1 MLTLSDRD
9 NTAIHSQDL
18 MFDKLKQQIRCAVP
32 GIIQSF
38 DNIKCTAEVQPAITE
53 IFYNYNG
60 EKKNIKLPLLQDVP
74 VIFPAS
80 GSAMLS
86 FPVNKGD
93 ECLLIFADMCIDGW
107 WQNGD
112 IQNQAEQR
120 RHDLSDAFAILS
132 PFSQPKAGNITNGIN
147 TTQTELRN
155 MSNTQKV
162 VLTDQK
168 LDLIGNVLVNGAPI
182 GSGGATTVTIAVG
195 ETTTGE
201 PGTDAQVVNT
211 GTDVNAVFNFTI
223 PRGETGEKGETGSPG
238 TQGEPGTPGADGK
251 AATIQAG
258 TVTTLDPGESAT
270 VTNSGT
276 ENAAIFNFGI
286 PKGEQGLKGN
296 AGDAATVTVGTVTTL
311 PAGTDATVENAGTSS
326 DAVFNFGIPMGE
338 DGEAATV
345 DVGSVTT
352 LPAGSDAT
360 VTNTGTAKDAIF
372 NFGIPQGTKGETGD
386 KGDTGA
392 AATISVGTTTTLPAG
407 SSATVTNSGTEN
419 AAIFNFSIPQGA
431 QGEQGV
437 QGEQGEPGQDGSAA
451 TITVGTVTTLPSSY
465 SATVINSGT
474 SSAAVFDFGI
484 PRGSKGDDGSAA
496 TVSVGT
502 TSTLSPGSNAT
513 VTNSGT
519 PSDAVFNFGI
529 PKGSQGDAAT
539 IQVGT
544 VTTLPAGSNATVT
557 NSGTSSAA
565 VFDFGI
571 PKGDTGT
578 VSNVSYNDLL
588 NKPSVNGHTITGAMT
603 DANLEVYG
611 KNNAPPYPVTSV
623 NGQTGAVSLNI
634 PNILTLTNV
643 SASNWVSSQTYP
655 DYPYQCSISN
665 SAISASSFVDIVFD
679 AASATSGDYA
689 PLCSTENG
697 KAVIFSKA
705 NTAIIIPT
713 ILVVNP

>member
-9 NTAIHSQDL
+9 NTAIHAQDL
-18 MFDKLKQQIRCAVP
+18 MFDTLKQQIRCAVP

-38 DNIKCTAEVQPAITE
+38 DNVKCTAEVQPAITE

-223 PRGETGEKGETGSPG
+223 PRGE
-238 TQGEPGTPGADGK
+238 
-251 AATIQAG
+251 
-258 TVTTLDPGESAT
+258 
-270 VTNSGT
+270 
-276 ENAAIFNFGI
+276 
-286 PKGEQGLKGN
+286 KGEQGNKGDPGN
-296 AGDAATVTVGTVTTL
+296 AATV
-311 PAGTDATVENAGTSS
+311 
-326 DAVFNFGIPMGE
+326 
-338 DGEAATV
+338 AA
-345 DVGSVTT
+345 
-352 LPAGSDAT
+352 
-360 VTNTGTAKDAIF
+360 
-372 NFGIPQGTKGETGD
+372 
-386 KGDTGA
+386 
-392 AATISVGTTTTLPAG
+392 GTTTTLPAG
-407 SSATVTNSGTEN
+407 SSASVTNSGTAN
-419 AAIFNFSIPQGA
+419 AAVFNFSIPQGA
-431 QGEQGV
+431 QGEQGI
-437 QGEQGEPGQDGSAA
+437 QGEQGKPGKDGAAA
-451 TITVGTVTTLPSSY
+451 TITAGTVTTLPAGSA
-465 SATVINSGT
+465 ATVTNSGT
-474 SSAAVFDFGI
+474 SAAAVFDFGI
-484 PRGSKGDDGSAA
+484 PRGSKGEAGSAA

-519 PSDAVFNFGI
+519 SSDAVFNFGI

-557 NSGTSSAA
+557 NSGTESAA

-578 VSNVSYNDLL
+578 ASNVSYNDLL
-588 NKPSVNGHTITGAMT
+588 NKPSINGHTIIGAMT
-603 DANLEVYG
+603 DASLEIYG

-623 NGQTGAVSLNI
+623 NGQTGDVSLHI
-634 PNILTLTNV
+634 PNIVTLTNV
-643 SASNWVSSQTYP
+643 SADNWVSSQTYT
-655 DYPYQCSISN
+655 DYPYQCSIAN
-665 SAISASSFVDIVFD
+665 SAISALSFVDIVFD
-679 AASATSGDYA
+679 AASATSGNYA
-689 PLCSTENG
+689 PICSTESG
-697 KAVIFSKA
+697 KVVIFSKT

-713 ILVVNP
+713 ILVVNPA

>member
-9 NTAIHSQDL
+9 STAIHAQDL

-32 GIIQSF
+32 GVIQSF
-38 DNIKCTAEVQPAITE
+38 DNVKCTAEVQPAITE

-132 PFSQPKAGNITNGIN
+132 PFSQPKAGKITNGIN
-147 TTQTELRN
+147 KTQTELRN
-155 MSNTQKV
+155 MSDTQKV
-162 VLTDQK
+162 VVTDK
-168 LDLIGNVLVNGAPI
+168 KVDLIGNVLVNGEPI

-211 GTDVNAVFNFTI
+211 GTDVNAVFDFTI
-223 PRGETGEKGETGSPG
+223 PRGGKGDQGAKGDPG
-238 TQGEPGTPGADGK
+238 N
-251 AATIQAG
+251 AATVSVG
-258 TVTTLDPGESAT
+258 TTTTLPAGSSAS

-276 ENAAIFNFGI
+276 ENAAIFNFSI
-286 PKGEQGLKGN
+286 PQGAQGEQGVQGEQGEPGQDG
-296 AGDAATVTVGTVTTL
+296 AAATITVGTVTTL

-326 DAVFNFGIPMGE
+326 AAVFNFGIPQGDKGEQGEKGDTGNPGEAGKAATIAVGTTTNLVPGSSATVTNSGTDSAAVFNFGIPRGE

-392 AATISVGTTTTLPAG
+392 AATISVGNTTTLPAG
-407 SSATVTNSGTEN
+407 SSATVTN
-419 AAIFNFSIPQGA
+419 A
-431 QGEQGV
+431 
-437 QGEQGEPGQDGSAA
+437 
-451 TITVGTVTTLPSSY
+451 
-465 SATVINSGT
+465 GT
-474 SSAAVFDFGI
+474 SSAAVFNFGI
-484 PRGSKGDDGSAA
+484 PKGDKGENGDAA
-496 TVSVGT
+496 TIAVGT
-502 TSTLSPGSNAT
+502 TTTLTPGTSAT
-513 VTNSGT
+513 VTNAGT
-519 PSDAVFNFGI
+519 SSAAVFNFGI

-578 VSNVSYNDLL
+578 VSSVSYNDLL
-588 NKPSVNGHTITGAMT
+588 NKPSINGHTITGAMT
-603 DANLEVYG
+603 DANLEIYG

-643 SASNWVSSQTYP
+643 SAANWVSSQTYT
-655 DYPYQCSISN
+655 DYPYQCSIAN
-665 SAISASSFVDIVFD
+665 SAISALSFVDIVFD
-679 AASATSGDYA
+679 AASATSGEYA
-689 PLCSTENG
+689 PICSTESG
-697 KAVIFSKA
+697 KVVIFSKT

>member
-9 NTAIHSQDL
+9 STAIHAQDL

-132 PFSQPKAGNITNGIN
+132 PFSQPKAGKITNGIN
-147 TTQTELRN
+147 KTQTELRN
-155 MSNTQKV
+155 MSDTQKV
-162 VLTDQK
+162 VVTDK
-168 LDLIGNVLVNGAPI
+168 KVDLIGNVLVNGEPI
-182 GSGGATTVTIAVG
+182 GSGGATTVTVEVG
-195 ETTTGE
+195 KTTTGE
-201 PGTDAQVVNT
+201 PGTNAQVTNS

-223 PRGETGEKGETGSPG
+223 PRGDTGEKGETGSPG
-238 TQGEPGTPGADGK
+238 KQGEPGTPGTDGK

-270 VTNSGT
+270 VTNAGT

-326 DAVFNFGIPMGE
+326 AAVFNFGIPQGDKGEQGEKGDTGNPGEAGKAATIEVGTTTNLVPGSRATVTNSGTDSAAVFNFGIPRGE

-392 AATISVGTTTTLPAG
+392 AATISVGNTTTLPAG
-407 SSATVTNSGTEN
+407 SSATVTN
-419 AAIFNFSIPQGA
+419 A
-431 QGEQGV
+431 
-437 QGEQGEPGQDGSAA
+437 
-451 TITVGTVTTLPSSY
+451 
-465 SATVINSGT
+465 GT
-474 SSAAVFDFGI
+474 SSAAVFNFGI
-484 PRGSKGDDGSAA
+484 PKGDKGENGDAA
-496 TVSVGT
+496 TIAVGT
-502 TSTLSPGSNAT
+502 TTTLTPGTSAT
-513 VTNSGT
+513 VTNAGT
-519 PSDAVFNFGI
+519 SSAAVFNFGI

-571 PKGDTGT
+571 PKGDTGA

-588 NKPSVNGHTITGAMT
+588 NKPSINGHTITGAMT
-603 DANLEVYG
+603 DANLEIYG
-611 KNNAPPYPVTSV
+611 KNNVPPYPVTSV
-623 NGQTGAVSLNI
+623 NGQTGDVSLNI

-643 SASNWVSSQTYP
+643 SAANWVSSQTYT
-655 DYPYQCSISN
+655 DYPYQCSIAN
-665 SAISASSFVDIVFD
+665 SAISALSFVDIVFD

-689 PLCSTENG
+689 PICSTESG
-697 KAVIFSKA
+697 KVVIFSKT

>member
-9 NTAIHSQDL
+9 NTEIHKQDL
-18 MFDKLKQQIRCAVP
+18 MFDTLKQQIRCAVP

-38 DNIKCTAEVQPAITE
+38 DNVKCTAEVQPAITE

-74 VIFPAS
+74 VLFPAS

-168 LDLIGNVLVNGAPI
+168 LDLIGNVFVNGAPI

-223 PRGETGEKGETGSPG
+223 PRGEKGD
-238 TQGEPGTPGADGK
+238 QGNKGDTGK
-251 AATIQAG
+251 AAT
-258 TVTTLDPGESAT
+258 V
-270 VTNSGT
+270 
-276 ENAAIFNFGI
+276 AA
-286 PKGEQGLKGN
+286 
-296 AGDAATVTVGTVTTL
+296 
-311 PAGTDATVENAGTSS
+311 
-326 DAVFNFGIPMGE
+326 
-338 DGEAATV
+338 
-345 DVGSVTT
+345 
-352 LPAGSDAT
+352 
-360 VTNTGTAKDAIF
+360 
-372 NFGIPQGTKGETGD
+372 
-386 KGDTGA
+386 
-392 AATISVGTTTTLPAG
+392 GTTTTLPAG
-407 SSATVTNSGTEN
+407 SSASVTNSGTAN
-419 AAIFNFSIPQGA
+419 AAVFNFSIPQGA
-431 QGEQGV
+431 QGEQGI
-437 QGEQGEPGQDGSAA
+437 QGKQGEPGKDGAAA
-451 TITVGTVTTLPSSY
+451 TITAGTVTTLPAGSA
-465 SATVINSGT
+465 ATVTNSGT
-474 SSAAVFDFGI
+474 SSEAVFDFGI
-484 PRGSKGDDGSAA
+484 PKGEKGDTGSAA
-496 TVSVGT
+496 SVSVGT

-519 PSDAVFNFGI
+519 SSDAVFNFGI

-539 IQVGT
+539 IQIGT

-588 NKPSVNGHTITGAMT
+588 NKPSVNGHTLSGPMT
-603 DANLEVYG
+603 DASLEVYG

-623 NGQTGAVSLNI
+623 NGQTGDVSLNI
-634 PNILTLTNV
+634 PNIVTLTNV

-655 DYPYQCSISN
+655 DYPYQCSIAN

-689 PLCSTENG
+689 PLCSTESG
-697 KAVIFSKA
+697 AVVIFSKTD
-705 NTAIIIPT
+705 TAIIIPT

>member
-9 NTAIHSQDL
+9 STAIHAQDL

-32 GIIQSF
+32 GVIQSF
-38 DNIKCTAEVQPAITE
+38 DNVKCTAEVQPAITE

-132 PFSQPKAGNITNGIN
+132 PFSQPKAGKITNGIN
-147 TTQTELRN
+147 KTQTELRN
-155 MSNTQKV
+155 MSDTQKV
-162 VLTDQK
+162 VVTDK
-168 LDLIGNVLVNGAPI
+168 KVDLIGNVLVNGEPI

-211 GTDVNAVFNFTI
+211 GTDVNAVFDFTI
-223 PRGETGEKGETGSPG
+223 PRGGKGDQGAKGDPG
-238 TQGEPGTPGADGK
+238 N
-251 AATIQAG
+251 AATVSVG
-258 TVTTLDPGESAT
+258 TTTTLPAGSSAS

-276 ENAAIFNFGI
+276 ENAAIFNFSI
-286 PKGEQGLKGN
+286 PQGAQGEQGVQGEQGEPGQDG
-296 AGDAATVTVGTVTTL
+296 AAATITVGTVTTL

-326 DAVFNFGIPMGE
+326 AAVFNFGIPQGDKGEQGEKGDTGNPGEAGKAATIAVGTTTNLVPGSSATVTNSGTDSAAVFNFGIPRGE

-392 AATISVGTTTTLPAG
+392 AATISVGNTTTLPAG
-407 SSATVTNSGTEN
+407 SSATVTN
-419 AAIFNFSIPQGA
+419 A
-431 QGEQGV
+431 
-437 QGEQGEPGQDGSAA
+437 
-451 TITVGTVTTLPSSY
+451 
-465 SATVINSGT
+465 GT
-474 SSAAVFDFGI
+474 SSAAVFNFGI
-484 PRGSKGDDGSAA
+484 PKGDKGEKGDAA
-496 TVSVGT
+496 TIAVGT
-502 TSTLSPGSNAT
+502 TTTLTPGTSAT
-513 VTNSGT
+513 VTNAGT
-519 PSDAVFNFGI
+519 SSAAVFNFGI

-571 PKGDTGT
+571 PKGDTGA

-588 NKPSVNGHTITGAMT
+588 NKPSINGHTITGAMT
-603 DANLEVYG
+603 DASLEIYG

-643 SASNWVSSQTYP
+643 SAANWVSSQTYT
-655 DYPYQCSISN
+655 DYPYQCSIAN
-665 SAISASSFVDIVFD
+665 SAISALSFVDIVFD
-679 AASATSGDYA
+679 AASATSGEYA
-689 PLCSTENG
+689 PICSTESG
-697 KAVIFSKA
+697 KVVIFSKT

>member
-9 NTAIHSQDL
+9 STAIHAQDL

-32 GIIQSF
+32 GVIQSF
-38 DNIKCTAEVQPAITE
+38 DNVKCTAEVQPAITE

-132 PFSQPKAGNITNGIN
+132 PFSQPKAGKITNGIN
-147 TTQTELRN
+147 KTQTELRN
-155 MSNTQKV
+155 MSDTQKV
-162 VLTDQK
+162 VVTDK
-168 LDLIGNVLVNGAPI
+168 KVDLIGNVLVNGEPI

-211 GTDVNAVFNFTI
+211 GTDVNAVFDFTI
-223 PRGETGEKGETGSPG
+223 PRGGKGDQGAKGDPG
-238 TQGEPGTPGADGK
+238 N
-251 AATIQAG
+251 AATVSVG
-258 TVTTLDPGESAT
+258 TTTTLPAGSSAS

-276 ENAAIFNFGI
+276 ENAAIFNFSI
-286 PKGEQGLKGN
+286 PQGAQGEQGVQGEQGEPGQDG
-296 AGDAATVTVGTVTTL
+296 AAATITVGTVTTL

-326 DAVFNFGIPMGE
+326 AAVFNFGIPQGDKGEQGEKGDTGNPGEAGKAATIAVGTTTNLVPGSSATVTNSGTDSAAVFNFGIPRGE

-392 AATISVGTTTTLPAG
+392 AATISVGNTTTLPAG
-407 SSATVTNSGTEN
+407 SSATVTN
-419 AAIFNFSIPQGA
+419 A
-431 QGEQGV
+431 
-437 QGEQGEPGQDGSAA
+437 
-451 TITVGTVTTLPSSY
+451 
-465 SATVINSGT
+465 GT
-474 SSAAVFDFGI
+474 SSAAVFNFGI
-484 PRGSKGDDGSAA
+484 PKGDKGENGDAA
-496 TVSVGT
+496 TIAVGT
-502 TSTLSPGSNAT
+502 TTTLTPGTSAT
-513 VTNSGT
+513 VTNAGT
-519 PSDAVFNFGI
+519 SSAAVFNFGI

-578 VSNVSYNDLL
+578 VSSVSYNDLL
-588 NKPSVNGHTITGAMT
+588 NKPSINGHTITGAMT
-603 DANLEVYG
+603 DANLEIYG

-643 SASNWVSSQTYP
+643 SAANWVSSQTYT
-655 DYPYQCSISN
+655 DYPYQCSIAN
-665 SAISASSFVDIVFD
+665 SAISALSFVDIVFD

-689 PLCSTENG
+689 PICSTESG
-697 KAVIFSKA
+697 KVVIFSKT

>member
-1 MLTLSDRD
+1 M
-9 NTAIHSQDL
+9 
-18 MFDKLKQQIRCAVP
+18 
-32 GIIQSF
+32 
-38 DNIKCTAEVQPAITE
+38 
-53 IFYNYNG
+53 
-60 EKKNIKLPLLQDVP
+60 
-74 VIFPAS
+74 
-80 GSAMLS
+80 
-86 FPVNKGD
+86 
-93 ECLLIFADMCIDGW
+93 IFADMCIDGW

-132 PFSQPKAGNITNGIN
+132 PFSQPKAGKITNGIN
-147 TTQTELRN
+147 KTQTELRN
-155 MSNTQKV
+155 MSDTQKV
-162 VLTDQK
+162 VVTDK
-168 LDLIGNVLVNGAPI
+168 KVDLIGNVLVNGEPI

-211 GTDVNAVFNFTI
+211 GTDVNAVFDFTI
-223 PRGETGEKGETGSPG
+223 PRGGKGDQGAKGDPG
-238 TQGEPGTPGADGK
+238 N
-251 AATIQAG
+251 AATVSVG
-258 TVTTLDPGESAT
+258 TTTTLPAGSSAS

-276 ENAAIFNFGI
+276 ENAAIFNFSI
-286 PKGEQGLKGN
+286 PQGAQGEQGVQGEQGEPGQDG
-296 AGDAATVTVGTVTTL
+296 AAATITVGTVTTL

-326 DAVFNFGIPMGE
+326 AAVFNFGIPQGDKGEQGEKGDTGNPGEAGKAATIAVGTTTNLVPGSSATVTNSGTDSAAVFNFGIPRGE

-392 AATISVGTTTTLPAG
+392 AATISVGNTTTLPAG
-407 SSATVTNSGTEN
+407 SSATVTN
-419 AAIFNFSIPQGA
+419 A
-431 QGEQGV
+431 
-437 QGEQGEPGQDGSAA
+437 
-451 TITVGTVTTLPSSY
+451 
-465 SATVINSGT
+465 GT
-474 SSAAVFDFGI
+474 SSAAVFNFGI
-484 PRGSKGDDGSAA
+484 PKGDKGENGDAA
-496 TVSVGT
+496 TIAVGT
-502 TSTLSPGSNAT
+502 TTTLTPGTSAT
-513 VTNSGT
+513 VTNAGT
-519 PSDAVFNFGI
+519 SSAAVFNFGI

-578 VSNVSYNDLL
+578 VSSVSYNDLL
-588 NKPSVNGHTITGAMT
+588 NKPSINGHTITGAMT
-603 DANLEVYG
+603 DANLEIYG

-643 SASNWVSSQTYP
+643 SAANWVSSQTYT
-655 DYPYQCSISN
+655 DYPYQCSIAN
-665 SAISASSFVDIVFD
+665 SAISALSFVDIVFD
-679 AASATSGDYA
+679 AASATSGEYA
-689 PLCSTENG
+689 PICSTESG
-697 KAVIFSKA
+697 KVVIFSKT